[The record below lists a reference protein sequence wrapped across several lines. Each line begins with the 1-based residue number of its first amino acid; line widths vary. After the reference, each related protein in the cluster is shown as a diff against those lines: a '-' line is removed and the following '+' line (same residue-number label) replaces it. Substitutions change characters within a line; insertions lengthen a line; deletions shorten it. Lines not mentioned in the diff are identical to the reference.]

1 MKTNNEITGYSQYKG
16 GFTEAVTTHPEWID
30 YVDDCVSPFGYIGHE
45 CRSNRFDRAVEMFLR
60 GAGLADGGVAVW
72 LTSGTGR
79 HFGDS
84 LYRGMPDAE
93 LIESMER
100 NLRSAMSDLRHWG
113 HKADGSRLTEKEA
126 TL

>member
-1 MKTNNEITGYSQYKG
+1 MKCYKKFYSG
-16 GFTEAVTTHPEWID
+16 GFTEAVTTRPEWVS
-30 YVDDCVSPFGYIGHE
+30 YVDDCGEPFGYIGHE

-72 LTSGTGR
+72 LTSSNGR
-79 HFGDS
+79 HFGDT

-100 NLRSAMSDLRHWG
+100 NLITAKRDLRDWG
-113 HKADGSRLTEKEA
+113 HKADGSALVKKEA
-126 TL
+126 A